1 MFYTIGIMINN
12 IIDKN
17 NFYSLIL
24 GFILGYSVNYYNKK
38 TLQDVIE
45 RLELVETRKLF
56 LEGDI
61 QNLKLKIFAN
71 EGLIKELTEKQE
83 SMMLMKKKK
92 RNRIE
97 VQYDDVDF
105 GIHTPNK

>member
-1 MFYTIGIMINN
+1 MFYTIGNMINN
-12 IIDKN
+12 MINKN
-17 NFYSLIL
+17 NFCSLAL

-38 TLQDVIE
+38 YLQNIFD

-56 LEGDI
+56 LDEDI
-61 QNLKLKIFAN
+61 RTLKLKIFEN
-71 EGLIKELTEKQE
+71 KVSIKDLTEKQE
-83 SMMLMKKKK
+83 SMMQMKKKK

-105 GIHTPNK
+105 GIHTPR

>member
-12 IIDKN
+12 IMNKN
-17 NFYSLIL
+17 NFCSLVL

-45 RLELVETRKLF
+45 RLELVETKKLF
-56 LEGDI
+56 LHEDI
-61 QNLKLKIFAN
+61 QNLKLKIFSN

-105 GIHTPNK
+105 GIHAPQ

>member
-12 IIDKN
+12 IMNKN
-17 NFYSLIL
+17 NFYSLVL
-24 GFILGYSVNYYNKK
+24 GFILGYSVNYYNKEY
-38 TLQDVIE
+38 LQNIIE
-45 RLELVETRKLF
+45 RLELVETKKLF

-83 SMMLMKKKK
+83 SMMLLKKKK

-105 GIHTPNK
+105 GIHTSN

>member
-17 NFYSLIL
+17 NLYSLIL

-38 TLQDVIE
+38 TLQNIIE
-45 RLELVETRKLF
+45 RLELVETKKLF
-56 LEGDI
+56 LDEDI
-61 QNLKLKIFAN
+61 RTLKLKIFEN
-71 EGLIKELTEKQE
+71 KVSIKDLTEKQE

-105 GIHTPNK
+105 GIHTPQ

>member
-1 MFYTIGIMINN
+1 MFHTIGN

-17 NFYSLIL
+17 YLCSLLL

-45 RLELVETRKLF
+45 RLELVETKKLF
-56 LEGDI
+56 LDEDI
-61 QNLKLKIFAN
+61 QTLKLKIFEN
-71 EGLIKELTEKQE
+71 KVSIKDLTEKQE

-105 GIHTPNK
+105 GIHAPK

>member
-1 MFYTIGIMINN
+1 MFYTIGNMINN
-12 IIDKN
+12 MIDKN
-17 NFYSLIL
+17 NCYSLAL
-24 GFILGYSVNYYNKK
+24 GFILGYSVNYYNKIY
-38 TLQDVIE
+38 LQNIFD

-105 GIHTPNK
+105 GIHTPR

>member
-1 MFYTIGIMINN
+1 MFCTMDIMINN
-12 IIDKN
+12 IINKN
-17 NFYSLIL
+17 NLCSLVL

-61 QNLKLKIFAN
+61 QNMKLKIFAN
-71 EGLIKELTEKQE
+71 EGLIKELMEKQE
-83 SMMLMKKKK
+83 SMMIMKKKK

-105 GIHTPNK
+105 GIHTPQ

>member
-1 MFYTIGIMINN
+1 MFHTIGNMILY
-12 IIDKN
+12 KN
-17 NFYSLIL
+17 NLCSLVL
-24 GFILGYSVNYYNKK
+24 GFIMGYSVNYYNKK
-38 TLQDVIE
+38 YLRDIIE

-71 EGLIKELTEKQE
+71 QGSIKELYEKQE

-105 GIHTPNK
+105 GIRTPQ

>member
-1 MFYTIGIMINN
+1 MFHTIGN
-12 IIDKN
+12 IVDKN
-17 NFYSLIL
+17 YLCSLIL

-38 TLQDVIE
+38 TLQDIIE
-45 RLELVETRKLF
+45 RF
-56 LEGDI
+56 LDQDI
-61 QNLKLKIFAN
+61 QTLKLKIFEN
-71 EGLIKELTEKQE
+71 KVSIKDLTEKQE

-105 GIHTPNK
+105 GIHAPK

>member
-38 TLQDVIE
+38 ILQDVIE

-61 QNLKLKIFAN
+61 QTLKLKIFEN
-71 EGLIKELTEKQE
+71 KVSIKELTEKQE

-105 GIHTPNK
+105 GIQTPQ

>member
-1 MFYTIGIMINN
+1 MFYTVGNMINN
-12 IIDKN
+12 MTDKN
-17 NFYSLIL
+17 NLCSLAL
-24 GFILGYSVNYYNKK
+24 GFILGYSVNYYNKRHI
-38 TLQDVIE
+38 QNIIE

-105 GIHTPNK
+105 GIRTPQ